1 MKYTSNKDINNLIKR
16 LIRSDW
22 VFKHGSKHG
31 RLTSPDGILK
41 ITVSKS
47 PSDHRCFKNFRSDVR
62 RINNMLHNL

>member
-1 MKYTSNKDINNLIKR
+1 MNNLIKL

-31 RLTSPDGILK
+31 RLTSPDGAYK

-47 PSDHRCFKNFRSDVR
+47 PSDYRCLQNFRSDVR
-62 RINNMLHNL
+62 RVNNMLYNE